1 MVASLRD
8 ENRCTRNGRPF
19 PLTDAPSFGVNVI
32 TGFNAARS
40 TLVVTTSRNV
50 IAYGSAP

>member
-1 MVASLRD
+1 MRIDARETVDLS
-8 ENRCTRNGRPF
+8 PS
-19 PLTDAPSFGVNVI
+19 TDAPSFGVNVI